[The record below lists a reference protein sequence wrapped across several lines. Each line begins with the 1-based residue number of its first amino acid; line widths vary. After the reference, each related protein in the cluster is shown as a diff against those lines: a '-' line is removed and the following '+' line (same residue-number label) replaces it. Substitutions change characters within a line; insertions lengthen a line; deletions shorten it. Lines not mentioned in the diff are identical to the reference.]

1 MHNKYGFQIC
11 SGHRIKRLLEMIEK
25 RVYEKEHIY
34 KEEIMSSF
42 FNLINMKTKLSEKI
56 RKIRKAKQTE
66 LLFYLFDQQNDNLIK
81 LCK

>member
-11 SGHRIKRLLEMIEK
+11 SGRNIKRLLEIIEK

-42 FNLINMKTKLSEKI
+42 FNLINTKKKTFGKDKKS
-56 RKIRKAKQTE
+56 QTNGVII
-66 LLFYLFDQQNDNLIK
+66 LFV
-81 LCK
+81 

>member
-11 SGHRIKRLLEMIEK
+11 SGHRIKILMEMIEK
-25 RVYEKEHIY
+25 RVSEKKHMY

-56 RKIRKAKQTE
+56 RKANKWSCYIIC
-66 LLFYLFDQQNDNLIK
+66 LINK
-81 LCK
+81 MMI